1 MIYIVK
7 FALILNVLKTIG
19 VVNRMA
25 KPSGGILLAAWV
37 LVIIGAILMIVLGA
51 LSFVGIGIGVFP
63 DTLGALGALIGAAV
77 SIIIGILIIV
87 LRVADQL
94 DEWVWIIL
102 ALILGIIVLDL
113 GGLLVIIGAILAII
127 AKVT

>member
-1 MIYIVK
+1 
-7 FALILNVLKTIG
+7 
-19 VVNRMA
+19 MA
-25 KPSGGILLAAWV
+25 KPSGGILLAAWI
-37 LVIIGAILMIVLGA
+37 LVIVGAILMIVLGA
-51 LSFVGIGIGVFP
+51 LSFVGIGIGGFP
-63 DTLGALGALIGAAV
+63 NPIGALGALIGAAV
-77 SIIIGILIIV
+77 SIIIGIIILV

-102 ALILGIIVLDL
+102 ALIFGIIVFGI